1 MAALFTTLALMTLEI
16 IALGYA
22 AAVLSATIE
31 RQKTQQLVAIRAKTL
46 KVRDNRD
53 GTTSSW

>member
-1 MAALFTTLALMTLEI
+1 MAALFTTLALMTLAI